1 MLSVFAQDLLS
12 FYLSTASSYPLAM
25 SVRLARLSQ
34 R

>member
-12 FYLSTASSYPLAM
+12 LHLSAASSYLWAM